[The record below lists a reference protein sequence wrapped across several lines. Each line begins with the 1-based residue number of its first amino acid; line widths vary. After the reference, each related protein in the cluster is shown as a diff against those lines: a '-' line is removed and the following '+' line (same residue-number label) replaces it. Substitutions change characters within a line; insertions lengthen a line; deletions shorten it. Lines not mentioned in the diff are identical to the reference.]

1 MGYKPE
7 VRRGETYY
15 CRQEAMVGTRFPSKV
30 CGTAAEI
37 DRVTVGSRE
46 TTDKLQREQIGPPG
60 K

>member
-1 MGYKPE
+1 
-7 VRRGETYY
+7 
-15 CRQEAMVGTRFPSKV
+15 MVGTRFPSKV